1 MSASTATPPHLRRP
15 TLAVAL
21 RRGWSPTNAVTAL
34 ILIALII
41 ADLSIQ
47 PALANLFQIGLLIE
61 TALPLV
67 LLAVAQTFVVLVGGI
82 DLSVGGMFVVANAIT
97 AQWVGLHGGA
107 HQWLVL
113 VAVGFGLA
121 MGALNG
127 LLVVGLRFQPFIAT
141 LGTWT
146 IFNGIALTILPTDG
160 GSPPPFLSN
169 LLIDEV
175 AGIPTSIVIL
185 VAIFVAWRALRAT
198 RFGVRIYAVGA
209 DEERARLNGTPVRRV
224 KLAVYMLAGLCAALA
239 GIYAAGANASGTPTG
254 GDPYILTSVAAVVI
268 GGASLRGGEGGVGMT
283 MMAAMALTLINDIVG
298 AENLNTWVS
307 VAAASALLLAMV
319 IVRTAINAAIAR
331 TRAAGRLTTAPVLAR
346 EGGSVSERG
355 ES

>member
-1 MSASTATPPHLRRP
+1 MTTVAPPRLRPPSVSLRR
-15 TLAVAL
+15 
-21 RRGWSPTNAVTAL
+21 RWSWNNAVTAL
-34 ILIALII
+34 ILIALIV

-47 PALANLFQIGLLIE
+47 PALGNLVQIGLLIE

-82 DLSVGGMFVVANAIT
+82 DLSVGGMYVVTNAIT
-97 AQWVGLHGGA
+97 VTWVGLHGGA
-107 HQWLVL
+107 HQWLLL
-113 VAVGFGLA
+113 VALGFGLA

-127 LLVVGLRFQPFIAT
+127 LLVVRLGFQPFIAT

-169 LLIDEV
+169 LLIDQV
-175 AGIPTSIVIL
+175 AGIPSSIVIL
-185 VAIFVAWRALRAT
+185 AGIFVAWRLLRAT
-198 RFGVRIYAVGA
+198 RFGVRMYAVGA
-209 DEERARLNGTPVRRV
+209 DQERARLNGTPVRTV
-224 KLAVYMLAGLCAALA
+224 KLAVYMIAGLCAALA

-254 GDPYILTSVAAVVI
+254 GDAYILTSVAAVVI
-268 GGASLRGGEGGVGMT
+268 GGTSLRGGEGGVGMT
-283 MMAAMALTLINDIVG
+283 MMAAMSLTLINDIVG

-319 IVRTAINAAIAR
+319 IAR
-331 TRAAGRLTTAPVLAR
+331 TLIGSAITRRRA
-346 EGGSVSERG
+346 
-355 ES
+355 

>member
-1 MSASTATPPHLRRP
+1 VTTATPPRPRPISVSLRRS
-15 TLAVAL
+15 
-21 RRGWSPTNAVTAL
+21 WSWTNLVTAL
-34 ILIALII
+34 ILVALII

-47 PALANLFQIGLLIE
+47 PALGNLVQIGLLIE

-82 DLSVGGMFVVANAIT
+82 DLSVGGMYVVANAVT
-97 AQWVGLHGGA
+97 VQWVGMHGGA
-107 HQWLVL
+107 HQWLLL
-113 VAVGFGLA
+113 VALGLGLA

-127 LLVVGLRFQPFIAT
+127 LLVVRLGFQPFIAT

-169 LLIDEV
+169 LLVDQV
-175 AGIPTSIVIL
+175 AGIPSSIVIL
-185 VAIFVAWRALRAT
+185 VAIFVVWRALRAT
-198 RFGVRIYAVGA
+198 RFGVRMYAVGA
-209 DEERARLNGTPVRRV
+209 DQERARLNGTPVRTV
-224 KLAVYMLAGLCAALA
+224 KLAVYMIAGLCAALA

-268 GGASLRGGEGGVGMT
+268 GGTSLRGGEGGVGMT
-283 MMAAMALTLINDIVG
+283 MMAAMSLTLINDIVG

-307 VAAASALLLAMV
+307 VAAASALLLALV
-319 IVRTAINAAIAR
+319 IAR
-331 TRAAGRLTTAPVLAR
+331 TLLSAAVTRRRA
-346 EGGSVSERG
+346 
-355 ES
+355 